1 MRSNAGASRSTSRA
15 NSRVAAS
22 KGVAFS
28 KSPVLAVRL
37 PDWRSRVVLFALFA
51 AFVALA
57 GRALWL
63 QGVSNRFLQ
72 KQGASRYMRTEELP
86 ATRGKI
92 FDRNG
97 MVLGSSLPVKSVSIF
112 TDDYKASPASSE
124 TIRELASLLEM
135 PQAELLKKLNSDRS
149 YVYLKRQVEMDVVA
163 RIEKLGIEGIDTRK
177 EYKRFYPQGE
187 VMAHMVGFTNVEDV
201 GQEAMELAQQ
211 KALAGQ
217 TGSRRVIKDRLG
229 RIVDDV
235 GLSREPHDGK
245 DLTLSVDSK
254 LQYIA
259 FNSIK
264 NAVEKFHAKAG
275 AAVVLDV
282 HTGEVLALA
291 NWPTYDPNN
300 RAHLTGEQLRNR
312 VITDTFEPG
321 STLKPFTV
329 GLALDKG
336 IITPN
341 TMFDTGNGR
350 FVVGGKPIRD
360 THPHGVI
367 NVSTIIQKS
376 SNIGTSK
383 ISQMMSAQDMWEMFT
398 KVGFG
403 QAPRFGFPGAVAGR
417 VRPYKSW
424 RPVEQANMSFGQGIS
439 MSLLQ
444 LARAWM
450 IFARDGDMIPLSFQK
465 IAEKPVGQQIISPK
479 TAAQMRVM
487 VESVVSPEGTA
498 SQAQVPGYRVGGKT
512 GTAQKVIDG
521 RYSQTHYVGNFVG
534 IAPMSNPRF
543 VIAVM
548 IDDPSGPLHTGGAV
562 AAPTFAALAANA
574 LRAANVPPDSTVT
587 DIIIPEHPLEES
599 N

>member
-1 MRSNAGASRSTSRA
+1 MKAGTNA
-15 NSRVAAS
+15 SRVAAA

-51 AFVALA
+51 AFLALA

-63 QGVSNRFLQ
+63 QGVSNQFLQ
-72 KQGASRYMRTEELP
+72 KQGASRYERTLELP

-97 MVLGSSLPVKSVSIF
+97 IVLASSLPVKAVWAIPE
-112 TDDYKASPASSE
+112 DVKESSSQKL
-124 TIRELASLLEM
+124 RELARLLDM
-135 PQAELLKKLNSDRS
+135 PEADLLKKLDSDRTF
-149 YVYLKRQVEMDVVA
+149 VYLKRQVEMDVIA
-163 RIEKLGIEGIDTRK
+163 KIEKLGIDGLDTRK
-177 EYKRFYPQGE
+177 EYKRYYPQGD
-187 VMAHMVGFTNVEDV
+187 VMAHIVGFTNVEDV
-201 GQEAMELAQQ
+201 GQEGIELAQQ
-211 KALAGQ
+211 KNLVGQ

-229 RIVDDV
+229 RIVEDV

-259 FNSIK
+259 YNSIK
-264 NAVEKFHAKAG
+264 DAVEKFHAKAG

-291 NWPTYDPNN
+291 NWPTYNPND
-300 RAHLTGEQLRNR
+300 RSHLTGEQLRNR

-329 GLALDKG
+329 SLALDKG
-336 IITPN
+336 LIKPT
-341 TMFDTGNGR
+341 TLFDTGNGR
-350 FVVGGKPIRD
+350 YQTGGHTIRD

-367 NVSTIIQKS
+367 DVGTIIQKS
-376 SNIGTSK
+376 SNIGTTK
-383 ISQMMSAQDMWEMFT
+383 ISELLSAQEMWEMFT

-403 QAPRFGFPGAVAGR
+403 QAPRFGFPGAAAGR

-424 RPVEQANMSFGQGIS
+424 PIVAKANMSFGQGIS

-444 LARAWM
+444 LAHAWL
-450 IFARDGDMIPLSFQK
+450 IFARDGDVIPLSFQK
-465 IAEKPVGQQIISPK
+465 VTDKPVGQQIISAK
-479 TAAQMRVM
+479 TAAQMRTM

-498 SQAQVPGYRVGGKT
+498 AQAQVAGYRVGGKT
-512 GTAQKVIDG
+512 GTAQKVVNG
-521 RYSQTHYVGNFVG
+521 RYSQTHYIGNFVG

-548 IDDPSGPLHTGGAV
+548 IDDPSGPFHTGGAV
-562 AAPTFAALAANA
+562 AAPTFATLAANA

>member
-1 MRSNAGASRSTSRA
+1 
-15 NSRVAAS
+15 
-22 KGVAFS
+22 
-28 KSPVLAVRL
+28 VRL
-37 PDWRSRVVLFALFA
+37 PDWRSRVVLFVLFA
-51 AFVALA
+51 AFVVLA

-63 QGVSNRFLQ
+63 QGVSNQFLQ
-72 KQGASRYMRTEELP
+72 KKGASRYMRTEELP

-97 MVLGSSLPVKSVSIF
+97 LVLASSMPVKSVSAF
-112 TDDYKASPASSE
+112 SDDVLQAPPEKL
-124 TIRELASLLEM
+124 RELAGLLEM
-135 PQAELLKKLNSDRS
+135 PESELRKKLDSNRN

-163 RIEKLGIEGIDTRK
+163 KIEKLGIEGIDTRK

-229 RIVDDV
+229 RIVEDV

-329 GLALDKG
+329 ALGLDKG
-336 IITPN
+336 LVTPN
-341 TMFDTGNGR
+341 TMIDTGAGR
-350 FVVGGKPIRD
+350 YIVGGHTIRD

-367 NVSTIIQKS
+367 NVGTIIQKS
-376 SNIGTSK
+376 SNIGTTK

-465 IAEKPVGQQIISPK
+465 VTDKPVGQQIISPK

-512 GTAQKVIDG
+512 GTAQKVVNG
-521 RYSQTHYVGNFVG
+521 RYSQTRYVGNFVG

-543 VIAVM
+543 VIAVL
-548 IDDPSGPLHTGGAV
+548 IDDPTGAIHTGGGV
-562 AAPTFAALAANA
+562 AAPTFATLAANA

-599 N
+599 M

>member
-1 MRSNAGASRSTSRA
+1 MKAGTQA
-15 NSRVAAS
+15 SRVAAA

-37 PDWRSRVVLFALFA
+37 PDWRSRVVLFVLFA
-51 AFVALA
+51 AFLALA

-63 QGVSNRFLQ
+63 QGVSNQFLQ
-72 KQGASRYMRTEELP
+72 KQGASRYERVLELP

-97 MVLGSSLPVKSVSIF
+97 IVLASSLPVKAVWAIPE
-112 TDDYKASPASSE
+112 DVKESSSQKL
-124 TIRELASLLEM
+124 RELAQLLDM
-135 PQAELLKKLNSDRS
+135 PQADLLKKLDSDRTF
-149 YVYLKRQVEMDVVA
+149 VYLKRQVEMDVIA
-163 RIEKLGIEGIDTRK
+163 RIEKLGIDGLDTRK
-177 EYKRFYPQGE
+177 EYKRYYPQGD
-187 VMAHMVGFTNVEDV
+187 VMAHIVGFTNVEDV
-201 GQEAMELAQQ
+201 GQEGIELAQQ
-211 KALAGQ
+211 KNLVGQ

-229 RIVDDV
+229 RIVEDV
-235 GLSREPHDGK
+235 GLSREPHDGR

-259 FNSIK
+259 YNSIK
-264 NAVEKFHAKAG
+264 DAVEKFHAKAG
-275 AAVVLDV
+275 AAIVLDV

-291 NWPTYDPNN
+291 NWPTYNPND
-300 RAHLTGEQLRNR
+300 RSHLTGEQLRNR

-329 GLALDKG
+329 ALALDKG
-336 IITPN
+336 LIKPT
-341 TMFDTGNGR
+341 TLFDTGNGR
-350 FVVGGKPIRD
+350 YQTGGHTIRD

-367 NVSTIIQKS
+367 DVSTIIQKS
-376 SNIGTSK
+376 SNIGTTK
-383 ISQMMSAQDMWEMFT
+383 ISELLSAQEMWEMFT

-403 QAPRFGFPGAVAGR
+403 QAPRFGFPGAAAGR

-424 RPVEQANMSFGQGIS
+424 PIVAKANMSFGQGIS

-444 LARAWM
+444 LAHAWL
-450 IFARDGDMIPLSFQK
+450 IFARDGDIIPLSFQK
-465 IAEKPVGQQIISPK
+465 VTENPVGQKIISAK
-479 TAAQMRVM
+479 TAAQMRTM

-498 SQAQVPGYRVGGKT
+498 AQAQVAGYRVGGKT
-512 GTAQKVIDG
+512 GTAQKVING
-521 RYSQTHYVGNFVG
+521 RYSQTHYIGNFVG

-548 IDDPSGPLHTGGAV
+548 IDDPSGPFHTGGAV
-562 AAPTFAALAANA
+562 AAPTFATLAANA

>member
-1 MRSNAGASRSTSRA
+1 MKAGATTS
-15 NSRVAAS
+15 SRVAAS

-37 PDWRSRVVLFALFA
+37 PDWRSRVVLFVLFS

-63 QGVSNRFLQ
+63 QGVSNQFLQ
-72 KQGASRYMRTEELP
+72 KKGASRYMRTEELA

-97 MVLGSSLPVKSVSIF
+97 LVLASSLPVKAVSAF
-112 TDDYKASPASSE
+112 SDDVLQAPPEKL
-124 TIRELASLLEM
+124 RELASLLEM
-135 PQAELLKKLNSDRS
+135 PVSELRKKLDSDRN
-149 YVYLKRQVEMDVVA
+149 YVYLKRQVEMDAVA
-163 RIEKLGIEGIDTRK
+163 KIEKLGIEGIDTRK
-177 EYKRFYPQGE
+177 EYKRYYPQGE

-229 RIVDDV
+229 RFVEDV
-235 GLSREPHDGK
+235 GMSREPHDGK

-259 FNSIK
+259 FNSVK

-329 GLALDKG
+329 ALALDKG

-350 FVVGGKPIRD
+350 FVVGDRTIRD

-383 ISQMMSAQDMWEMFT
+383 ISQMLSAQDMWEMFT

-424 RPVEQANMSFGQGIS
+424 RPVAQANMSFGQGIS

-450 IFARDGDMIPLSFQK
+450 IFARDGDIIPLSFQK
-465 IAEKPVGQQIISPK
+465 VTEKPVGQRIISPK

-498 SQAQVPGYRVGGKT
+498 PQAQIAGYRVGGKT

-521 RYSQTHYVGNFVG
+521 HYSQTHYVGSFAG

-548 IDDPSGPLHTGGAV
+548 IDDPSGPFHTGGAV

>member
-1 MRSNAGASRSTSRA
+1 MKAGT
-15 NSRVAAS
+15 NGSRVAAA

-37 PDWRSRVVLFALFA
+37 PDWRSRVVLFVLFA
-51 AFVALA
+51 AFFALA
-57 GRALWL
+57 GRAMWL

-72 KQGASRYMRTEELP
+72 KQGASRYERTLELP

-97 MVLGSSLPVKSVSIF
+97 IVLASSLPVKAVWAIPE
-112 TDDYKASPASSE
+112 DVLNSPRPKL
-124 TIRELASLLEM
+124 RELAQLLDLPE
-135 PQAELLKKLNSDRS
+135 ADLLKKLDSDRTF
-149 YVYLKRQVEMDVVA
+149 VYLKRQVEMDVIA
-163 RIEKLGIEGIDTRK
+163 KIEKLGIDGIDTRK
-177 EYKRFYPQGE
+177 EYKRYYPQGE
-187 VMAHMVGFTNVEDV
+187 VMAHIVGFTNVEDV
-201 GQEAMELAQQ
+201 GQEGIELAQQ
-211 KALAGQ
+211 KNLVGQ

-229 RIVDDV
+229 RIVEDV

-245 DLTLSVDSK
+245 DITLAVDSK

-264 NAVEKFHAKAG
+264 DAVEKFHAKAG
-275 AAVVLDV
+275 AAVVVDV

-291 NWPTYDPNN
+291 NWPTYNPND
-300 RAHLTGEQLRNR
+300 RSRLTGEQLRNR

-329 GLALDKG
+329 ALALDKG
-336 IITPN
+336 LIKPT
-341 TMFDTGNGR
+341 TLFDTGNGR
-350 FVVGGKPIRD
+350 YQTGGHTIRD

-367 NVSTIIQKS
+367 DVTTIIQKS
-376 SNIGTSK
+376 SNIGTTK
-383 ISQMMSAQDMWEMFT
+383 ISELLSAQEMWEMFT

-417 VRPYKSW
+417 VRPYKTW
-424 RPVEQANMSFGQGIS
+424 RPVAQANMSFGQGIS

-450 IFARDGDMIPLSFQK
+450 IFARDGDIIPLSFQK
-465 IAEKPVGQQIISPK
+465 VTEKPVGQQVISPK
-479 TAAQMRVM
+479 TAAQVRTM
-487 VESVVSPEGTA
+487 VESVVSPQGTA
-498 SQAQVPGYRVGGKT
+498 PQAQVAGYRIGGKT
-512 GTAQKVIDG
+512 GTAQKVING

-548 IDDPSGPLHTGGAV
+548 IDDPSGPFHTGGAV

>member
-1 MRSNAGASRSTSRA
+1 MRSGASTSRA
-15 NSRVAAS
+15 NARVAAS

-37 PDWRSRVVLFALFA
+37 PDWRSRVVLFVLFT
-51 AFVALA
+51 AFAVLA
-57 GRALWL
+57 GRALWI
-63 QGVSNRFLQ
+63 QVADNKFLQ
-72 KQGASRYMRTEELP
+72 EQGANRYMRTQELP

-97 MVLGSSLPVKSVSIF
+97 MVLASSLPVKSVSVF
-112 TDDYKASPASSE
+112 TEDYKANPAPRE
-124 TIRELASLLEM
+124 KVRELAGLLEM
-135 PQAELLKKLNSDRS
+135 PEAELQKKLNSNRS
-149 YVYLKRQVEMDVVA
+149 YVYLKRQVEMDIVA
-163 RIEKLGIEGIDTRK
+163 KIEKLGIDGIDTRK

-187 VMAHMVGFTNVEDV
+187 VMAHMAGFTNVEDV

-217 TGSRRVIKDRLG
+217 PGSRRVIKDRLG
-229 RIVDDV
+229 RIVEDV
-235 GLSREPHDGK
+235 GMSREPHDGK

-329 GLALDKG
+329 ALALDKG
-336 IITPN
+336 LITPRS
-341 TMFDTGNGR
+341 TFDTGGGR
-350 FVVGGKPIRD
+350 YSTGGHVIRD

-367 NVSTIIQKS
+367 DVGTIIQKS
-376 SNIGTSK
+376 SNIGTTK
-383 ISQMMSAQDMWEMFT
+383 ISELLSAQEMWEMFT

-424 RPVEQANMSFGQGIS
+424 PVVAKANMSFGQGIS

-444 LARAWM
+444 LARAWL
-450 IFARDGDMIPLSFQK
+450 IFARDGDIIPLSFQK
-465 IAEKPVGQQIISPK
+465 VTEKPVGQQVISPK

-498 SQAQVPGYRVGGKT
+498 SQAQIAGYRAGGKT

-521 RYSQTHYVGNFVG
+521 RYSQTHYIGSFAGMV
-534 IAPMSNPRF
+534 PMSNPRF

-548 IDDPSGPLHTGGAV
+548 IDDPSGPFHTGGAV

>member
-1 MRSNAGASRSTSRA
+1 MKAGT
-15 NSRVAAS
+15 NGSRVAAA

-37 PDWRSRVVLFALFA
+37 PDWRSRVVLFVLFA
-51 AFVALA
+51 AFLALA

-63 QGVSNRFLQ
+63 QGVSNQFLQ
-72 KQGASRYMRTEELP
+72 KQGASRYERTLELP

-97 MVLGSSLPVKSVSIF
+97 IVLASSLPVKAVWAIPEDVLNAPRS
-112 TDDYKASPASSE
+112 KL
-124 TIRELASLLEM
+124 RELAQLLDLPE
-135 PQAELLKKLNSDRS
+135 AELLKKLDSDRTF
-149 YVYLKRQVEMDVVA
+149 VYLKRQVEMDVIA
-163 RIEKLGIEGIDTRK
+163 KIEKLGIDGIDTRK
-177 EYKRFYPQGE
+177 EYKRYYPQGE
-187 VMAHMVGFTNVEDV
+187 VMAHIVGFTNVEDV
-201 GQEAMELAQQ
+201 GQEGIELAQQ
-211 KALAGQ
+211 KNLVGQ

-229 RIVDDV
+229 RIVEDV
-235 GLSREPHDGK
+235 GLSREPHDGR

-259 FNSIK
+259 FNSVK
-264 NAVEKFHAKAG
+264 EAVEKFHAKAG

-282 HTGEVLALA
+282 HTGEVLALT
-291 NWPTYDPNN
+291 NWPTYNPND
-300 RAHLTGEQLRNR
+300 RTHLTGEQLRNR

-329 GLALDKG
+329 ALALDKG
-336 IITPN
+336 LIKPT
-341 TMFDTGNGR
+341 TLFDTGNGR
-350 FVVGGKPIRD
+350 YVIGDRTIRD

-367 NVSTIIQKS
+367 DVSTIIQKS

-383 ISQMMSAQDMWEMFT
+383 ISQMLSAQDMWEMFT

-424 RPVEQANMSFGQGIS
+424 RPVAQANMSFGQGIS

-450 IFARDGDMIPLSFQK
+450 IFARDGDLIPLSFQK
-465 IAEKPVGQQIISPK
+465 VTEKPVGQQVISPK
-479 TAAQMRVM
+479 TAAQIRTM
-487 VESVVSPEGTA
+487 VESVVSPQGTA
-498 SQAQVPGYRVGGKT
+498 PQAQVAGYRIGGKT
-512 GTAQKVIDG
+512 GTAQKVING
-521 RYSQTHYVGNFVG
+521 RYSQTHYVGSFVG

-548 IDDPSGPLHTGGAV
+548 IDDPSGPFHTGGAV
-562 AAPTFAALAANA
+562 AAPTFATLAANA
-574 LRAANVPPDSTVT
+574 MRAENIPPDSSVT